1 MLSRIATITLLFIFV
16 GPAALAVSGQK
27 RNISKGKAATT
38 NTPKTAAGET
48 QSSTNSP
55 EANEPIPTKRNE
67 RPQGETAV
75 AVAST
80 ERRSGA
86 EYEYLFFQPNF
97 TLSRILIRHDDLG
110 KGTIEFMRA
119 DFEEP
124 MTEAI
129 EISGATLARIDS
141 AYADLKFLESNES
154 YQHERDFSH
163 MGTVRLTL
171 VREDKKRTAEF
182 NWTDNR
188 LAKSLADEY
197 RKIANQF
204 IWTFD
209 IDLAR
214 QNQPLESPKLIS
226 RLDSYLRR
234 NEISDPVQLLPL
246 LTALANDERLPLIAR
261 NHTLRL
267 IGQIKK
273 TAK

>member
-1 MLSRIATITLLFIFV
+1 MFSRIATIALLFIFI
-16 GPAALAVSGQK
+16 GSAALLAAGQK
-27 RNISKGKAATT
+27 RSVARGSTSATKAQ
-38 NTPKTAAGET
+38 KTAAGET
-48 QSSTNSP
+48 QSNTNSS
-55 EANEPIPTKRNE
+55 EASEPIPTKRND
-67 RPQGETAV
+67 RPKGETVV
-75 AVAST
+75 AAAST
-80 ERRSGA
+80 ERRSGS

-97 TLSRILIRHDDLG
+97 TLSRVLIRHNDLG

-129 EISGATLARIDS
+129 EISGATLARLNS

-154 YQHERDFSH
+154 YQHEKDFSH
-163 MGTVRLTL
+163 LGTIRLTL

-204 IWTFD
+204 VWTFD

-226 RLDSYLRR
+226 RLESFLRR

-273 TAK
+273 SAK